1 MLSRIADSLF
11 WITRYL
17 ERAEDTARILDVN
30 YYMLLEGV
38 QHAHRLRWAP
48 LVSIAGAHEEFFA
61 RYAEADPRSV
71 LEFLGFSP
79 EHPDSIVQCVAKAR
93 ENARTIRDRIS
104 REMWEDL
111 NGLYLDVNR
120 VQVDDVIDEGPHR
133 FCELVK
139 SGSHRFMGVSR
150 ATFPRD
156 EGWHFLN
163 AGQALERA
171 EMTARIVDVQYHT
184 LVAGPATTAGDPD
197 THQWMAVLKSVAAY
211 EFYRRTYNTRI
222 QPDRVA
228 ELLILHPQHPRS
240 LRFSVGI
247 LQSALRA
254 ISGSGI
260 DTWANE
266 AERLTGRLFDSLKYD
281 RIEDI
286 LGRGLHPFLAD
297 VQHTC
302 RAIGEEVAR
311 TYFYYEVGA

>member
-17 ERAEDTARILDVN
+17 ERAEDTARILDVS
-30 YYMLLEGV
+30 YYMMLEGA
-38 QHAHRLRWAP
+38 QQTYRLRWAP

-71 LEFLGFSP
+71 LEFLGFSND
-79 EHPDSIVQCVAKAR
+79 HPDSIVQCVAKAR
-93 ENARTIRDRIS
+93 ENARTIRDRVS

-111 NGLYLDVNR
+111 NSLYLDVSR
-120 VQVDDVIDEGPHR
+120 FDVDDVFAEGPHR
-133 FCELVK
+133 FCDLVK
-139 SGSHRFMGVSR
+139 SGSHQFMGVSR

-171 EMTARIVDVQYHT
+171 GMTARIVDVQYHT
-184 LVAGPATTAGDPD
+184 LVEGLPTLGDAD
-197 THQWMAVLKSVAAY
+197 NHQWMAVLKSVAAY

-222 QPDRVA
+222 DPQRVA
-228 ELLILHPQHPRS
+228 ELLVLHPQHPRS
-240 LRFSVGI
+240 LRFSVAV

-254 ISGSGI
+254 ISGSSP
-260 DTWANE
+260 DTYANE
-266 AERLTGRLFDSLKYD
+266 AERLTGRLYDGLKYD

-286 LGRGLHPFLAD
+286 FARGLHAFLAD
-297 VQHTC
+297 TQHTC
-302 RAIGEEVAR
+302 RAIGEHVAR